1 MISKFFQPQPNLTY
15 PLMRD
20 PRRQPK
26 CYDMTE
32 EERLQAVKEIAD
44 RLRQRTEEA
53 ANVYYGA

>member
-20 PRRQPK
+20 PKRQPK

-32 EERLQAVKEIAD
+32 EERLQAVERIKALKEK
-44 RLRQRTEEA
+44 RLLSTPG
-53 ANVYYGA
+53 YYGPP